1 MRRPV
6 VKAILNK
13 LLGSVQ
19 LCRKPMCSASGET
32 AGKHQ
37 PTPGMVLFAGYGS
50 TVSEPHSLR
59 FNDFRREADG
69 FSLKFS
75 YLFRL

>member
-1 MRRPV
+1 
-6 VKAILNK
+6 
-13 LLGSVQ
+13 
-19 LCRKPMCSASGET
+19 
-32 AGKHQ
+32 
-37 PTPGMVLFAGYGS
+37 MVLFAGYGS
-50 TVSEPHSLR
+50 TVSKPHSLR